1 MNNELYHYGVK
12 GMKWGV
18 RKSEYRAMNRAQRKK
33 QRQEYNKTPQGR
45 IERATKIATI
55 LGGPI
60 AGIIAGGITAKRV
73 KDVSQKNVDD
83 VSQKTI
89 DKGKDAVEKI
99 SSVANKTESKR
110 VAELKSRITGKKE
123 NGKPAFLMSEEEF
136 DDLDNIYM
144 QRRKELG
151 DKIKAAKNVETKNR
165 LIEQADRLE
174 DDYLSIVEQ
183 DYWYYEDL

>member
-1 MNNELYHYGVK
+1 MNDELYHYGVK

-18 RKSEYRAMNRAQRKK
+18 RKSEYRSMNRAQRKK

-60 AGIIAGGITAKRV
+60 AGIIVGGITSKRV
-73 KDVSQKNVDD
+73 RDVSQKNVDD

-89 DKGKDAVEKI
+89 DKGKDVVEKA
-99 SSVANKTESKR
+99 SSIANKTESKR
-110 VAELKSRITGKKE
+110 VSDLKSRITGKKE
-123 NGKPAFLMSEEEF
+123 NGKPAFLMSKEEF
-136 DDLDNIYM
+136 ADFDNIYM
-144 QRRKELG
+144 QRRKELV

-174 DDYLSIVEQ
+174 EDYLSVVEQ
-183 DYWYYEDL
+183 DFWYYEDL

>member
-18 RKSEYRAMNRAQRKK
+18 RKSEYRSVNRAQRKK
-33 QRQEYNKTPQGR
+33 R
-45 IERATKIATI
+45 
-55 LGGPI
+55 GPI

-73 KDVSQKNVDD
+73 RD

-110 VAELKSRITGKKE
+110 VSELKSRITGKKE

-136 DDLDNIYM
+136 DELDNIYM

-165 LIEQADRLE
+165 LIKQADRLE
-174 DDYLSIVEQ
+174 EDYLSIVEQ
-183 DYWYYEDL
+183 DYWYYDDL

>member
-1 MNNELYHYGVK
+1 MINELYHYGVK

-18 RKSEYRAMNRAQRKK
+18 RKSEYRSMNRAQRKK

-60 AGIIAGGITAKRV
+60 AGIIAGSITAKRV
-73 KDVSQKNVDD
+73 RD

-136 DDLDNIYM
+136 KDLDNIYM